1 VVVALELLLDELVEA
16 LEPPEPLAEPELH
29 AAASPAT
36 IVSGT
41 PHPKILVE
49 KAIIR
54 SSETCVG
61 AQEAPCDP
69 DRPTTTRRR
78 GFRCCGDSNRLCEH
92 A

>member
-1 VVVALELLLDELVEA
+1 MASHAWTAVAPSGGVCGPPLAPPLDDVVVALELLLDELVEA
-16 LEPPEPLAEPELH
+16 LEPPEPVAEPELH

-54 SSETCVG
+54 SSET
-61 AQEAPCDP
+61 
-69 DRPTTTRRR
+69 
-78 GFRCCGDSNRLCEH
+78 
-92 A
+92 